1 MDSSSTIGAT
11 NFQEMKT
18 FVHEFLQFADVDSG
32 EIRVAIVT
40 YSDTASVQFYLNT
53 YNTKVLMNNA
63 INSLQYR
70 PGGANLADAL
80 KILRT
85 NVFTRNS
92 GDRPD
97 VNNVVILLSANDVS
111 VNLALASQEA
121 DATRAAGIQIFGVG
135 KLGLWSCNYEGP
147 SC

>member
-32 EIRVAIVT
+32 EIRVATVT

-63 INSLQYR
+63 ISSLQYR

-135 KLGLWSCNYEGP
+135 KLSLWSCNYEGP